1 MSRVAVPSTAPVAR
15 NTQSQLQQIVDQTSA
30 AVFIKDLAGRLL
42 FVNPEFE
49 RITGFAVDA
58 IVGRP
63 DSDVFPASAAELRR
77 NDLRVVEERR
87 AIDFEETI
95 ATAQGPRIYLSH
107 KFPLFDDNGVA
118 CAVCGIAT
126 DITDR
131 KRTEEA
137 LRAAALA
144 VSTAEG
150 DGVFSE
156 LVRYLAAILRVD
168 VAMIAVYVN
177 DDSMRMRTLAARLDG
192 KPLRNFEYL
201 LDSSPCRH
209 VVGRDFRFVGNG
221 VHREFPPG
229 TLFAAKG
236 MDSYAALPLVDSAGR
251 PLGLIAAMDRRPMC
265 DAALAEAMLKIFA
278 VRAAA
283 EIERASSEEALRSS
297 EASYRAIFEAS
308 EDAIFVYDWDTG
320 AFVDANPKACRM
332 YGYSVEEFRG
342 LGVDDISAGV
352 PPYTAADAARWI
364 EQAKQGQSVVFEW
377 HRRNRDGSLH
387 WDEVYLKTAEIAG
400 NRRIL
405 GFTREIT
412 ARKTAE
418 AQLRQAQKM
427 EAIGHLTGG
436 VAHDFNNLLTSI
448 IGYVTLAAER
458 LAGGDAK
465 VATYLEQASAS
476 CGRARDLI
484 QQMLTFSRGGRGEP
498 RVVSLAPLIRAAIR
512 LLRASF
518 PSTVALAI
526 ELDDDAPPVLIDP
539 VQLEQVL
546 MNLAINARDAM
557 RASGAIRVTLRR
569 AGTAAICTS
578 CRRSLAGEFVE
589 LAVSDTGPG
598 IAADVQERMFD
609 PFFTTKEVGQGSG
622 MGLSTVHGIVHR
634 HGGHIVVATAPSKG
648 ASFRVLLP
656 ALACDATIDAAQP
669 IMPHGTLPR
678 ANLSGHVAVVDDEA
692 PVAAFMNDLLAE
704 WGLAVTTFVDAPAAL
719 GEMAAGRAFDLFISD
734 QTMPGMTGLDF
745 ARAAHALQPD
755 VPIVLYTGYGEGLT
769 PADIERAGVVAL
781 LRKPIEP
788 PALLATLRKYLDA

>member
-1 MSRVAVPSTAPVAR
+1 M
-15 NTQSQLQQIVDQTSA
+15 
-30 AVFIKDLAGRLL
+30 
-42 FVNPEFE
+42 NPEFE

-192 KPLRNFEYL
+192 KPLSAISNICSTARHAGTWSDATSVSSATGSTANF
-201 LDSSPCRH
+201 R
-209 VVGRDFRFVGNG
+209 
-221 VHREFPPG
+221 RERS
-229 TLFAAKG
+229 LRRKG

-283 EIERASSEEALRSS
+283 EIERASSEEALRAS

-332 YGYSVEEFRG
+332 YGYAVEEFRG

-458 LAGGDAK
+458 SAGGRCDK
-465 VATYLEQASAS
+465 LATYLEQASAS
-476 CGRARDLI
+476 LRTSARPHPADVDVQSRRAW
-484 QQMLTFSRGGRGEP
+484 
-498 RVVSLAPLIRAAIR
+498 RAAR
-512 LLRASF
+512 
-518 PSTVALAI
+518 
-526 ELDDDAPPVLIDP
+526 
-539 VQLEQVL
+539 
-546 MNLAINARDAM
+546 
-557 RASGAIRVTLRR
+557 RV
-569 AGTAAICTS
+569 
-578 CRRSLAGEFVE
+578 
-589 LAVSDTGPG
+589 
-598 IAADVQERMFD
+598 
-609 PFFTTKEVGQGSG
+609 
-622 MGLSTVHGIVHR
+622 
-634 HGGHIVVATAPSKG
+634 
-648 ASFRVLLP
+648 
-656 ALACDATIDAAQP
+656 
-669 IMPHGTLPR
+669 
-678 ANLSGHVAVVDDEA
+678 
-692 PVAAFMNDLLAE
+692 
-704 WGLAVTTFVDAPAAL
+704 
-719 GEMAAGRAFDLFISD
+719 
-734 QTMPGMTGLDF
+734 
-745 ARAAHALQPD
+745 ARAAHSRSDQAVARI
-755 VPIVLYTGYGEGLT
+755 VPVDG
-769 PADIERAGVVAL
+769 RARHRA
-781 LRKPIEP
+781 R
-788 PALLATLRKYLDA
+788 